1 MPFSAELVWFLSST
15 RSLTSSRTPS
25 IVSGP
30 LTVRS
35 TSSIDATRAVCF
47 TLPPAR
53 VRALAVVSPV
63 RETSVTPRVP
73 PAATTLPS
81 VSVGAS
87 RVTLPLAVAMSPEID
102 RVPVE
107 ARVMSFDVR
116 MALPKMVISPAALM
130 EIAPLLAAT
139 ASTCRAFCSS
149 MATV

>member
-15 RSLTSSRTPS
+15 RSLLASVTPS
-25 IVSGP
+25 I
-30 LTVRS
+30 TVVPAS
-35 TSSIDATRAVCF
+35 ATSSIDATRAVCF